1 MLFWCVVRLLKIEQR
16 IYKRGI
22 EIQNQYGFKI
32 PDYVLYEIV
41 KSEKDKNNIRNIIQL
56 INLAMIN
63 KRILLKDARILTKD
77 IRSRKIY
84 E

>member
-1 MLFWCVVRLLKIEQR
+1 MDKYIERLLEIEQR

-22 EIQNQYGFKI
+22 EIQNKYGFEI

-41 KSEKDKNNIRNIIQL
+41 KSEKDKNNVRNIIQL
-56 INLAMIN
+56 INLAKIN
-63 KRILLKDARILTKD
+63 KRILLKDARILIKD

>member
-1 MLFWCVVRLLKIEQR
+1 MDKYIERLLKIEQR

-63 KRILLKDARILTKD
+63 KRILLKDAIILTKD

>member
-1 MLFWCVVRLLKIEQR
+1 MDKYIERLLKIEQR

-77 IRSRKIY
+77 IRNRKIY

>member
-1 MLFWCVVRLLKIEQR
+1 MDKYIERLLKIEQR

>member
-1 MLFWCVVRLLKIEQR
+1 MDKYIERLLEIEQR

-22 EIQNQYGFKI
+22 EIQNKYGFEI

-63 KRILLKDARILTKD
+63 KRILLKDASILMKD
-77 IRSRKIY
+77 IRSREIY

>member
-1 MLFWCVVRLLKIEQR
+1 MDKYIERLLEIEQR

-22 EIQNQYGFKI
+22 EIQNKYGFEI

-56 INLAMIN
+56 INLAKIN
-63 KRILLKDARILTKD
+63 KRILLKDARILIKD

>member
-1 MLFWCVVRLLKIEQR
+1 MDKYIERLLEIEQR

-22 EIQNQYGFKI
+22 EIQNKYGFKI

-63 KRILLKDARILTKD
+63 KRILLKDASILIKD
-77 IRSRKIY
+77 IRSREIY

>member
-1 MLFWCVVRLLKIEQR
+1 MDKYIERLLEIEQR

-22 EIQNQYGFKI
+22 EIQNKYGFKI

-56 INLAMIN
+56 INLAKIN

>member
-1 MLFWCVVRLLKIEQR
+1 MDKYIERLLEIEQR

-22 EIQNQYGFKI
+22 EIQNKYGFKI

-41 KSEKDKNNIRNIIQL
+41 KSEKDKNNVRNIIQL
-56 INLAMIN
+56 INLAKIN
-63 KRILLKDARILTKD
+63 KRILLKDARILIKD
-77 IRSRKIY
+77 IRNRKIS

>member
-1 MLFWCVVRLLKIEQR
+1 MDKYIERLLEIEQR

-22 EIQNQYGFKI
+22 EIQNKYGFKI

-41 KSEKDKNNIRNIIQL
+41 KSEKDKNNVRNIIQL
-56 INLAMIN
+56 INLAKIN
-63 KRILLKDARILTKD
+63 KRILLKDARILIKD
-77 IRSRKIY
+77 IRNRKIY

>member
-1 MLFWCVVRLLKIEQR
+1 MDKYIERLLKIEQR

-22 EIQNQYGFKI
+22 EIQNKYGFKI

>member
-1 MLFWCVVRLLKIEQR
+1 MDKYIERLLKIEQR

-41 KSEKDKNNIRNIIQL
+41 KSEKDKNIVDYC
-56 INLAMIN
+56 
-63 KRILLKDARILTKD
+63 LLCYAVWG
-77 IRSRKIY
+77 RSHYGGFTEKSVFRFGK
-84 E
+84 

>member
-1 MLFWCVVRLLKIEQR
+1 MDKYIERLLKIEQR

-22 EIQNQYGFKI
+22 EIQNKYGFEI

-63 KRILLKDARILTKD
+63 KRILLKDASILIKD
-77 IRSRKIY
+77 IRSREIY

>member
-1 MLFWCVVRLLKIEQR
+1 MDKYIERLLEIEQR

-22 EIQNQYGFKI
+22 EIQNKYGFEI

-63 KRILLKDARILTKD
+63 KRILLKD
-77 IRSRKIY
+77 IRSREIY

>member
-1 MLFWCVVRLLKIEQR
+1 MDKYIERLLEIEQR

-22 EIQNQYGFKI
+22 EIQNKYGFKI

>member
-1 MLFWCVVRLLKIEQR
+1 MDKYIERLLKIEQR
-16 IYKRGI
+16 IYKRGS
-22 EIQNQYGFKI
+22 EIQNQDGVKI

>member
-1 MLFWCVVRLLKIEQR
+1 MDKYIERLLEIEQR

-22 EIQNQYGFKI
+22 EIQNKYGFEI

-63 KRILLKDARILTKD
+63 KRILLKDASILIKD
-77 IRSRKIY
+77 IRSREIY

>member
-1 MLFWCVVRLLKIEQR
+1 MDKYIERLLEIEQR

-22 EIQNQYGFKI
+22 EIQNKYGFEI

-63 KRILLKDARILTKD
+63 KRILLKDASILIKD
-77 IRSRKIY
+77 IRNREIY

>member
-1 MLFWCVVRLLKIEQR
+1 MDKYIERLLKIEQR

-41 KSEKDKNNIRNIIQL
+41 KSEKDKNNVRNIIQL
-56 INLAMIN
+56 INLAKIN
-63 KRILLKDARILTKD
+63 KRILLKDASILIKD
-77 IRSRKIY
+77 IRSREIY

>member
-1 MLFWCVVRLLKIEQR
+1 MDKYIERLLEIEQR

-22 EIQNQYGFKI
+22 EIQNKYGFEI

-41 KSEKDKNNIRNIIQL
+41 KSEKDKNNVRNIIQL
-56 INLAMIN
+56 INLAKIN
-63 KRILLKDARILTKD
+63 KRILLKDARILIKD
-77 IRSRKIY
+77 IRNRKIY

>member
-1 MLFWCVVRLLKIEQR
+1 MDKYIERLLKIEQR

-77 IRSRKIY
+77 IRSRKNI
-84 E
+84 

>member
-1 MLFWCVVRLLKIEQR
+1 MDKYIERLLEIEQR

-22 EIQNQYGFKI
+22 KIQNKYGFKI

-41 KSEKDKNNIRNIIQL
+41 KSEKDKNNVRNIIQL
-56 INLAMIN
+56 INLAKIN
-63 KRILLKDARILTKD
+63 KRILLKDASILIKD
-77 IRSRKIY
+77 IRSREIY

>member
-1 MLFWCVVRLLKIEQR
+1 MDKYIERLLEIEQR
-16 IYKRGI
+16 IYKREI
-22 EIQNQYGFKI
+22 EIQNKYGFEI

-63 KRILLKDARILTKD
+63 KRILLKDASILIKD
-77 IRSRKIY
+77 IRSREIY

>member
-1 MLFWCVVRLLKIEQR
+1 MDKYIERLLKIEQR

-56 INLAMIN
+56 INLAKIN
-63 KRILLKDARILTKD
+63 KRILLKDASILIKD
-77 IRSRKIY
+77 IRSREIY

>member
-1 MLFWCVVRLLKIEQR
+1 MDKR